1 MNNNPNI
8 LVIKLSA
15 IGDVVHSLPFLEVLK
30 DRFPLSKIDWVVEED
45 ASGII
50 KDHPD
55 IDQLIVFPRK
65 GWIKRIIKKGEYRS
79 VGKEVAVFLKE
90 LKKKKY
96 DIVVDLQGLFKSGI
110 LTFIAR
116 GRKKI
121 ALNGGREASS
131 IFVNERVAIPDPNIH
146 ALERYLYIARY
157 LGVTELDW
165 NGQIPTDAADKRY
178 VNHLLQEIGN
188 DRTLVAVNPMAKW
201 ETKLWGLDRFACL
214 ADRIKEELGAVV
226 IFTGSESDTKA
237 IKTILSRMNTK
248 ALNLAGKSS
257 LKELAYLYQ
266 KCSVVISTDTGPM
279 HVAAAM
285 TSPVVIALFGP
296 TSPFKTG
303 PYGSKHRV
311 IRAGLEC
318 SPCFKKKCDDML
330 CMKEITVD
338 MVFKAVKEVLTSTP
352 QL

>member
-15 IGDVVHSLPFLEVLK
+15 IGDVVHSLPLLEVLK
-30 DRFPLSKIDWVVEED
+30 NRFPLSKIDWVVEEN
-45 ASGII
+45 ASDII
-50 KDHPD
+50 RNHPD

-65 GWIKRIIKKGEYRS
+65 DWIKRIIKKREYRN
-79 VGKEVAVFLKE
+79 VGKEVVNFTNE

-110 LTFIAR
+110 LAFISR
-116 GRKKI
+116 GRRKI

-157 LGVTELDW
+157 LGITKLEW
-165 NGQIPTDAADKRY
+165 NGQIYTDAKDKTF
-178 VNHLLQEIGN
+178 VNHLLEEIGN
-188 DRTLVAVNPMAKW
+188 DRALVAVNPMAKW
-201 ETKLWGLDRFACL
+201 KTKLWNLDRFACL
-214 ADRIKEELGAVV
+214 ADRIIKELEAVV
-226 IFTGSESDTKA
+226 IFTGNESDTKA
-237 IKTILSRMNTK
+237 IKIILSKMNSK
-248 ALNLAGKSS
+248 ALNLAGKIG

-266 KCSVVISTDTGPM
+266 KCAVVISTDTGPM

-311 IRAGLEC
+311 IRVNLEC
-318 SPCFKKKCDDML
+318 SPCFKKKCDDMS

-338 MVFKAVKEVLTSTP
+338 MVFNNVKKVFDE
-352 QL
+352 

>member
-15 IGDVVHSLPFLEVLK
+15 IGDVVHSLPLLEVLK
-30 DRFPLSKIDWVVEED
+30 DRFPLSNIDWVVEED

-50 KDHPD
+50 EDHPD
-55 IDQLIVFPRK
+55 INHLIVFPRK
-65 GWIKRIIKKGEYRS
+65 YWIKKIIKKGEYRN
-79 VGKEVAVFLKE
+79 VGKEVSRFLKE

-96 DIVVDLQGLFKSGI
+96 DIVIDLQGLFKSGI
-110 LTFIAR
+110 LTFISR
-116 GRKKI
+116 GRRKI

-146 ALERYLYIARY
+146 ALERYLYIARH
-157 LGVTELDW
+157 LGVTEFNW
-165 NGQIPTDAADKRY
+165 NGQISTNATDKTY
-178 VNHLLQEIGN
+178 VDHLLQEIGN

-201 ETKLWGLDRFACL
+201 ETKLWSLDRFACL
-214 ADRIKEELGAVV
+214 ADRIKKELGAVV
-226 IFTGSESDTKA
+226 IFTGSENDTKT
-237 IKTILSRMNTK
+237 IKTILLKMNTK

-266 KCSVVISTDTGPM
+266 KCAVVISTDTGPM

-285 TSPVVIALFGP
+285 TSPVVIGLFGP
-296 TSPFKTG
+296 TSPFKTR

-318 SPCFKKKCDDML
+318 SPCFKKKCDDRS

-338 MVFKAVKEVLTSTP
+338 MVFEAVKEVISA
-352 QL
+352 

>member
-50 KDHPD
+50 EDHPD

-79 VGKEVAVFLKE
+79 VGKEVATFLKE

-116 GRKKI
+116 GRRKI
-121 ALNGGREASS
+121 ALNVGREASS
-131 IFVNERVAIPDPNIH
+131 IFVNERVVIPDPNIH

-165 NGQIPTDAADKRY
+165 NGRSPIDNIDKTHVDY
-178 VNHLLQEIGN
+178 LLKEIGN
-188 DRTLVAVNPMAKW
+188 NRTLIAVNPMAKW
-201 ETKLWGLDRFACL
+201 KTKLWGLDRFACL
-214 ADRIKEELGAVV
+214 ADRIKEELGAEV
-226 IFTGSESDTKA
+226 IFTGSESDAKA
-237 IKTILSRMNTK
+237 IETITFGMHTK
-248 ALNLAGKSS
+248 ALNLSGKTT

-266 KCSVVISTDTGPM
+266 NCAIVISTDTGPM

-303 PYGSKHRV
+303 PYGAKHRV

-318 SPCFKKKCDDML
+318 SPCFKKKCDDMS
-330 CMKEITVD
+330 CMKKITVD
-338 MVFKAVKEVLTSTP
+338 MVFDCVKEVISA
-352 QL
+352 